1 MLRNNIDF
9 LYNTLLKFPEDA
21 SIYGFFLHHGGDG
34 LLVGRKMLDNSL
46 PSGNVGKLKKFI
58 EESREKRG
66 FQLLYKIFD
75 MSSNEWFLK
84 NLVLVEDK
92 VVARFSPTPA
102 RSVQADLTT
111 YQVDITKLLMQD
123 RAMPT
128 HMVMGIGSYIDR
140 VDNQVFFKM
149 GDEEE
154 DYVPVRIL
162 LAHHSKECVEF
173 ILENSSTGE
182 RKKIVGLEKRQVL
195 GNDPFYFPILQT
207 LPKKKDGLRMQDFV
221 SLGLGLPET
230 ARIYD
235 VKDIQHVIGGP
246 TFFIAGERTDFV
258 TVAEVREIYNAYE
271 DVNFRT
277 ELSLLADGV
286 YHSVERIQ
294 LFGAMRD
301 MRQEEYALVFSD
313 SK

>member
-1 MLRNNIDF
+1 MLRNSVDF
-9 LYNTLLKFPEDA
+9 LYTTLLKFPEDA
-21 SIYGFFLHHGGDG
+21 PIYGFFMHHGGGG
-34 LLVGRKMLDNSL
+34 LLVGRKMVDNSV
-46 PSGNVGKLKKFI
+46 SCDNVGMLKKFI
-58 EESREKRG
+58 EERREKRG
-66 FQLLYKIFD
+66 FQLVYKIFD

-92 VVARFSPTPA
+92 VVAKFSPIPA
-102 RSVQADLTT
+102 RSVQADLTAD
-111 YQVDITKLLMQD
+111 QVDITKLLTQD
-123 RAMPT
+123 FAMPT
-128 HMVMGIGSYIDR
+128 HMVMGVGSYLNRI
-140 VDNQVFFKM
+140 DNQVFFEM

-162 LAHHSKECVEF
+162 LAYHSKERVEF
-173 ILENSSTGE
+173 ILENSNTGE

-207 LPKKKDGLRMQDFV
+207 FPRKKRRLVMRDLLDLEYGYPDSV
-221 SLGLGLPET
+221 
-230 ARIYD
+230 RIYD

-286 YHSVERIQ
+286 YHSIERIQ
-294 LFGAMRD
+294 MLGTD
-301 MRQEEYALVFSD
+301 MRQEEYELVFSD

>member
-1 MLRNNIDF
+1 MLRNSVDF

-21 SIYGFFLHHGGDG
+21 SIYGFLFHNGGDG
-34 LLVGRKMLDNSL
+34 LLVGRKMADNSV
-46 PSGNVGKLKKFI
+46 SYDNVGMLKKFI
-58 EESREKRG
+58 EERREKRG
-66 FQLLYKIFD
+66 FQLVYKIFD
-75 MSSNEWFLK
+75 IYSNEWFLK

-92 VVARFSPTPA
+92 VVAKFSPIPA
-102 RSVQADLTT
+102 RSAQADLTT
-111 YQVDITKLLMQD
+111 DQVDITKLLIQD
-123 RAMPT
+123 FAMPT
-128 HMVMGIGSYIDR
+128 HMVMGVGSYLNR
-140 VDNQVFFKM
+140 VDNQVFFEM

-162 LAHHSKECVEF
+162 LDHHSKECVEF

-207 LPKKKDGLRMQDFV
+207 FPRKKRRLVMRDLLDLEYGYPDSV
-221 SLGLGLPET
+221 
-230 ARIYD
+230 RIYD
-235 VKDIQHVIGGP
+235 VKDIQHVIDGP
-246 TFFIAGERTDFV
+246 TFFISGGRTDFV
-258 TVAEVREIYNAYE
+258 TVAEVRDVYNRYT
-271 DVNFRT
+271 DIHFTT

-294 LFGAMRD
+294 LLGTD
-301 MRQEEYALVFSD
+301 MRQKEYTLVFSD

>member
-1 MLRNNIDF
+1 MLRNSVNF
-9 LYNTLLKFPEDA
+9 LYNALLKFPEDA
-21 SIYGFFLHHGGDG
+21 PIYGFFMHLGGDG
-34 LLVGRKMLDNSL
+34 LLVGHKMIDNSL
-46 PSGNVGKLKKFI
+46 SGVNVGKLKKFI
-58 EESREKRG
+58 EENREKRG
-66 FQLLYKIFD
+66 FQLVYEIFD
-75 MSSNEWFLK
+75 ISSNEWFLK

-92 VVARFSPTPA
+92 VVAKFFSPIPA

-111 YQVDITKLLMQD
+111 DQVDITKLLTQD
-123 RAMPT
+123 FAMPT
-128 HMVMGIGSYIDR
+128 HMVMGVGSYLNRI
-140 VDNQVFFKM
+140 DNQVFFEM

-162 LAHHSKECVEF
+162 LDHHSKECVEF

-207 LPKKKDGLRMQDFV
+207 FPRKKRRLVMRDLLDLEYGYPDSV
-221 SLGLGLPET
+221 
-230 ARIYD
+230 RIYD
-235 VKDIQHVIGGP
+235 VKDIQHVIDGP
-246 TFFIAGERTDFV
+246 TFFISGGRTDFV
-258 TVAEVREIYNAYE
+258 TIAEVREIYNAYE

-294 LFGAMRD
+294 LLGTD
-301 MRQEEYALVFSD
+301 MRQKEYTLVFSD

>member
-1 MLRNNIDF
+1 MLHNSVDF

-21 SIYGFFLHHGGDG
+21 SIYGFLFHNGGDG
-34 LLVGRKMLDNSL
+34 LLVGRKMTDNSV
-46 PSGNVGKLKKFI
+46 SCDNVGMLKKFI
-58 EESREKRG
+58 EERREKRG
-66 FQLLYKIFD
+66 FQLVYKIFD
-75 MSSNEWFLK
+75 IYSNEWFLK

-111 YQVDITKLLMQD
+111 DQVDITKLLTQD
-123 RAMPT
+123 FAMPT
-128 HMVMGIGSYIDR
+128 HMVMGVGSYLDR

-149 GDEEE
+149 GNDEE
-154 DYVPVRIL
+154 DYQPVRNL

-173 ILENSSTGE
+173 ILENSNTGE

-195 GNDPFYFPILQT
+195 GKAPSYFPILQT
-207 LPKKKDGLRMQDFV
+207 FPRKKDGLRMQDFV

-246 TFFIAGERTDFV
+246 TFFISGGRTDFV

-286 YHSVERIQ
+286 YHSVERVQ
-294 LFGAMRD
+294 LLGTD